1 MVQRDCLSD
10 QVKRLLLSRILDNTY
25 KAGDRLIE
33 LQIAREMDV
42 SQGSVRE
49 ALREL
54 EALRLVE
61 SEPYRGTRVR
71 GVNAQEMR
79 EAYQVRAALE
89 DLAARL
95 GAAQFKGNV
104 HRLQT
109 EVNALRSAART
120 RNSDAYA
127 RHNQKFH
134 ALIVEAAGNAVLM
147 RVWESLD
154 WETRARINLART
166 ALDLRG
172 PADAHQPIVDALERG
187 DGKLAGK
194 LLREHAESRL
204 DLIHAD
210 REAPLEP
217 LPRAQHLTD
226 PR

>member
-33 LQIAREMDV
+33 LQIAREMNV

-71 GVNAQEMR
+71 GVNEQEMR

-89 DLAARL
+89 HLAAKL
-95 GAAQFKGNV
+95 GAPKFKGNT

-109 EVNALRSAART
+109 EVNALRSAARS
-120 RNSDAYA
+120 RDSDAYA

-134 ALIVEAAGNAVLM
+134 ALIVAAAGNAVLL

-154 WETRARINLART
+154 WETRARITLAQT
-166 ALDLRG
+166 TLDLRG
-172 PADAHQPIVDALERG
+172 PAESHQPIVDALDRG

-204 DLIHAD
+204 DLIPD
-210 REAPLEP
+210 RDVSLEP
-217 LPRAQHLTD
+217 VTRTQHLTES
-226 PR
+226 R